1 MNIVRFLRFFEENC
15 GMILSNG
22 MCKEKKNENKLP
34 RSIFGA
40 KNVLY
45 TLEEDLLQGK
55 KPDSK
60 DAF

>member
-1 MNIVRFLRFFEENC
+1 MACAE
-15 GMILSNG
+15 
-22 MCKEKKNENKLP
+22 EKKNENKLP

-55 KPDSK
+55 SQTLKMLSK
-60 DAF
+60 WEV

>member
-1 MNIVRFLRFFEENC
+1 MACAE
-15 GMILSNG
+15 
-22 MCKEKKNENKLP
+22 EKKNENKLP